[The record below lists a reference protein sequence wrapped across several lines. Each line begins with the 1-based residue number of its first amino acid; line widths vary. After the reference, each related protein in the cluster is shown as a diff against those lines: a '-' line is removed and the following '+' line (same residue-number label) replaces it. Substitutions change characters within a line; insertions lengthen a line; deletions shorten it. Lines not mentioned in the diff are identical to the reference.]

1 MRSEEAVGI
10 VGSGHAV
17 TAPWRTVRGPSTR
30 GDPAAAHP
38 AAAER
43 RRAEARVRKRRIA
56 GGVAAYD
63 AAMPSPADRLDDA
76 AAYEA
81 LRTRDARFDGRFF
94 VGVTST
100 GIYCRPVCRVRV
112 PRASNCRFFPHAA
125 AAQAAGFRPCLRCR
139 PELAPGLSRTDST
152 RTLAHVAAQRLE
164 RAVREGQSTDL
175 QALAHSL
182 GVTDRHLRRLF
193 QEVWSVTPMA
203 YLTTHRLLLGKQ
215 LLTDTTLPVAEV
227 ALACGFDSVRRFQAA
242 LQERCR
248 LSPTDLRRQGRSRG
262 HADGPG
268 DAVPGFHLSWRPPM
282 DLAGLW
288 HFFAR
293 RALPGIESVDTARWR
308 LRRTWPVTPPGAGS
322 AARSPGAAGWIELQ
336 AEPARC
342 RLRLTLSPSL
352 WPRTGQVLATVR
364 QALDLDADPAATSQM
379 LSDLERAQG
388 WPTVAGLRLPGSFDA
403 FETAVRIVLGQQV
416 SVAAAR
422 TLAQR
427 VVDAADQRVQTPW
440 PELGR
445 LFPDAATV
453 AAWPL
458 SAWTSLGIVRQRAM
472 ALQALSC
479 AVRDGLPLHPGAD
492 LEAVQAALSALPGIG
507 PWTVQLIALRILGW
521 PDAFPGSDLG
531 LLNALG
537 TRDVR
542 GVHTDAQAWR
552 PWRAYG
558 VIRAWQAL
566 DPPPSSI
573 TP

>member
-1 MRSEEAVGI
+1 
-10 VGSGHAV
+10 
-17 TAPWRTVRGPSTR
+17 
-30 GDPAAAHP
+30 
-38 AAAER
+38 
-43 RRAEARVRKRRIA
+43 
-56 GGVAAYD
+56 
-63 AAMPSPADRLDDA
+63 MPSPDDRLDDA

-100 GIYCRPVCRVRV
+100 GIYCRPVCRVRL

-139 PELAPGLSRTDST
+139 PEQAPGLSRTDSS

-164 RAVREGQSTDL
+164 RAVREGLSTDL
-175 QALAHSL
+175 TELAASL

-215 LLTDTTLPVAEV
+215 LLTDTAMPVAEV

-242 LQERCR
+242 LKDRCR
-248 LSPTDLRRQGRSRG
+248 LSPTDLRRQGRTRSG
-262 HADGPG
+262 THGP
-268 DAVPGFHLSWRPPM
+268 DVEAPGFLLSWRPPI
-282 DLAGLW
+282 DLPGLW

-293 RALPGIESVDTARWR
+293 RALPGIESVEPTRWR
-308 LRRTWPVTPPGAGS
+308 LRRTWPATRPGE
-322 AARSPGAAGWIELQ
+322 GAADRTATLAGWVELQ

-352 WPRTGQVLATVR
+352 LPRAGQVLASVR
-364 QALDLDADPAATSQM
+364 QALDLDADPAATAEV
-379 LSDLERAQG
+379 LAALERRQG
-388 WPTVAGLRLPGSFDA
+388 WPAVEGLRLPGSFDA
-403 FETAVRIVLGQQV
+403 FESAVRIVLGQQV

-427 VVDAADQRVQTPW
+427 VVEAADRRVDTPW
-440 PELGR
+440 PELSH
-445 LFPDAATV
+445 LFPDAATL

-458 SAWTSLGIVRQRAM
+458 SRWTSLGIVKQRAA
-472 ALQALSC
+472 ALQALSA

-492 LEAVQAALSALPGIG
+492 LTAVQAALSALPGIG
-507 PWTVQLIALRILGW
+507 PWTVQLISLRIHGW
-521 PDAFPGSDLG
+521 PDAFPGTDLG
-531 LLNALG
+531 LLQALG
-537 TRDVR
+537 TRDTKRVQA
-542 GVHTDAQAWR
+542 DAQSWR

-566 DPPPSSI
+566 DPPP
-573 TP
+573 PALAP